1 MSLAKDP
8 RPPHAAGYPITKSL
22 RGMGFKPINAI
33 MKRLFIARKLYASFT
48 LSCLLMTATLG
59 EVRLPSIFGNHMV
72 LQREQAN
79 PIWGWADAHE
89 SITIHIED
97 QRVQTQA
104 AADGGWKA
112 TLNPLPVGGPYS
124 MRIEGKNTLLL
135 ENIMVG
141 EVWICSGQS
150 NMQWS
155 INASNDPDLERL
167 TAHYPN
173 IRLVTV
179 PQVGTQ
185 EPQSDFEGQWQPCSP
200 ETVGNFSA
208 VGYFFGRQ
216 LHQTLNIPIGL
227 INNAWGGSAAEA
239 WVRRDL
245 LEADARYG
253 PLLERWKKPESDE
266 ALLKAMSDYEAALE
280 TWESAA
286 TTARGLGKDI
296 PNRPRRPN
304 NALTGNHRPGNI
316 YNGVLRPT
324 IGYGIRGAIWY
335 QGESNAGRA
344 YQYRDLFPL
353 MIQNW
358 RDVWGQ
364 GDFPFYWVQL
374 ANFRMEK
381 DQPSDSDW
389 AELREAQT
397 MTMSRLPNTG
407 EAVIIDLGE
416 AQDIHP
422 KNKEDVGK
430 RLARWALAR
439 EYGFGLVHQSPI
451 YASMERQGSKI
462 ILSFD
467 HVGGGL
473 DLFDVQKPVGFTIA
487 GADQQFQHAEGKILN
502 QHQIEVWSESVAQ
515 PVAVRYAW
523 ADNPVCNVQNKEG
536 LPLTP
541 FRTDDWPG
549 ITINNH

>member
-1 MSLAKDP
+1 MSLAKGSG
-8 RPPHAAGYPITKSL
+8 PPHDAGYPITKSL
-22 RGMGFKPINAI
+22 GGMGFKPINVI
-33 MKRLFIARKLYASFT
+33 MKPLFIARKLYASFT

-59 EVRLPSIFGNHMV
+59 EVRLPSIIGNHMV
-72 LQREQAN
+72 LQREQTN
-79 PIWGWADAHE
+79 PIWGWADAYE
-89 SITIHIED
+89 SITIHIGD

-112 TLNPLPVGGPYS
+112 TLDPLPIGGPYS

-155 INASNDPDLERL
+155 INASNDPDLEKL

-179 PQVGTQ
+179 PRVGTQ
-185 EPQSDFEGQWQPCSP
+185 KPQFDFEGQWQPCSP

-245 LEADARYG
+245 LEADARYE
-253 PLLERWKKPESDE
+253 PLLERWKKTESDK
-266 ALLKAMSDYEAALE
+266 ALLKAMNDYEAALE
-280 TWESAA
+280 TWETAA
-286 TTARGLGKDI
+286 ATARGLGKDI

-304 NALTGNHRPGNI
+304 NALTSNHRPGNI

-374 ANFRMEK
+374 ADFRMEK

-430 RLARWALAR
+430 RLARWALTR
-439 EYGFGLVHQSPI
+439 EYGFDLVHQSPR

-462 ILSFD
+462 TLSFV

-502 QHQIEVWSESVAQ
+502 QYQIEVWSESVAQ

>member
-1 MSLAKDP
+1 MTQSTLTLKCVGLLSLLAP
-8 RPPHAAGYPITKSL
+8 LWLTHIQA
-22 RGMGFKPINAI
+22 
-33 MKRLFIARKLYASFT
+33 
-48 LSCLLMTATLG
+48 
-59 EVRLPSIFGNHMV
+59 EVSLPSIFGNHMV
-72 LQREQAN
+72 LQREQSN
-79 PIWGWADAHE
+79 PIWGWADPNE
-89 SITIHIED
+89 VIKVTIHD
-97 QRVQTQA
+97 QEVETRA
-104 AADGGWKA
+104 ASDGAWKA
-112 TLNPLPVGGPYS
+112 TLKPLPVGGPYT
-124 MRIEGKNTLLL
+124 MHLRGKNTLVL
-135 ENIMVG
+135 EDVMVG

-155 INASNDPDLERL
+155 VNASNDPDLEKL
-167 TAHYPN
+167 SAHYPD

-179 PQVGTQ
+179 PRVGTQ
-185 EPQSDFEGQWQPCSP
+185 EPQSDFEGQWQRCSP
-200 ETVGNFSA
+200 DTVGSFSA

-216 LHQTLNIPIGL
+216 LNQTLNVPIGL

-245 LEADARYG
+245 LEADVRYQ
-253 PLLERWKKPESDE
+253 PLLERWAKTESDQT
-266 ALLKAMSDYEAALE
+266 LLKAMSDYEQAME
-280 TWESAA
+280 TWKLDALK
-286 TTARGLGKDI
+286 ARGMGEDI
-296 PNRPRRPN
+296 PRRPNRPN

-324 IGYGIRGAIWY
+324 IGYGIRGVIWY

-344 YQYRDLFPL
+344 YQYRELFPL

-374 ANFRMEK
+374 ADFRLEK

-397 MTMSRLPNTG
+397 MTRKRLPNTG
-407 EAVIIDLGE
+407 EAVIIELGE
-416 AQDIHP
+416 AKDIHP

-439 EYGFGLVHQSPI
+439 EYGFDLVHRSPI
-451 YASMERQGSKI
+451 YASMNRQGSKI
-462 ILSFD
+462 VLDIE
-467 HVGGGL
+467 HIGGGL
-473 DLFDVQKPVGFTIA
+473 DLFDVQTPLGFTIA
-487 GADQQFQHAEGKILN
+487 GADQVFQHAQAKILN
-502 QHQIEVWSESVAQ
+502 ERQIEVWSESVDQ

-549 ITINNH
+549 VTINNH

>member
-1 MSLAKDP
+1 
-8 RPPHAAGYPITKSL
+8 
-22 RGMGFKPINAI
+22 
-33 MKRLFIARKLYASFT
+33 
-48 LSCLLMTATLG
+48 
-59 EVRLPSIFGNHMV
+59 
-72 LQREQAN
+72 
-79 PIWGWADAHE
+79 
-89 SITIHIED
+89 
-97 QRVQTQA
+97 
-104 AADGGWKA
+104 
-112 TLNPLPVGGPYS
+112 
-124 MRIEGKNTLLL
+124 
-135 ENIMVG
+135 
-141 EVWICSGQS
+141 
-150 NMQWS
+150 
-155 INASNDPDLERL
+155 
-167 TAHYPN
+167 
-173 IRLVTV
+173 
-179 PQVGTQ
+179 
-185 EPQSDFEGQWQPCSP
+185 
-200 ETVGNFSA
+200 
-208 VGYFFGRQ
+208 
-216 LHQTLNIPIGL
+216 
-227 INNAWGGSAAEA
+227 
-239 WVRRDL
+239 
-245 LEADARYG
+245 
-253 PLLERWKKPESDE
+253 
-266 ALLKAMSDYEAALE
+266 
-280 TWESAA
+280 
-286 TTARGLGKDI
+286 
-296 PNRPRRPN
+296 
-304 NALTGNHRPGNI
+304 
-316 YNGVLRPT
+316 
-324 IGYGIRGAIWY
+324 
-335 QGESNAGRA
+335 
-344 YQYRDLFPL
+344 

-358 RDVWGQ
+358 RDVWDQ

-374 ANFRMEK
+374 ADFRMEK
-381 DQPSDSDW
+381 DQPSESDW

-439 EYGFGLVHQSPI
+439 EYGFDLVHQSPR